1 MQQDQN
7 EFETKIVE
15 LQNEVTAFDQNIEFD
30 NYVEVA
36 TKARALFDK
45 LTSANNQAK

>member
-15 LQNEVTAFDQNIEFD
+15 LQNEVGNFEGHNDFTAFED
-30 NYVEVA
+30 VA
-36 TKARALFDK
+36 TKARALHEK
-45 LTSANNQAK
+45 LMSATN